1 MIRSLWVLLILA
13 GCSAGPTAPPT
24 VSSITPSRGSAR
36 GGETVTIRGSHFG
49 MSPKVRVG
57 GVSARVTRSSNEEI
71 VLVTPRRFA
80 GPAAIEI
87 GSEAFVDAGFVYEP
101 VALTFVDS
109 SPLALPAFPVDGAA
123 VALADGDN
131 DGDLDVFQAGRA
143 EGLFIYRNSGPA
155 KFASPQSFA
164 PGPVDG
170 GSRYAVRHVVAG
182 DVDGD
187 GKVDLFLGTAGR
199 APSQLLRGDGKLG
212 FTAQTLPPLFGVDQT
227 AVLSDLDGD
236 ADLDLVAMG
245 SSATADGA
253 AQVRLLFND
262 GKGAFSDQ
270 TTARLP
276 GAAFDAP
283 GVAVGDLD
291 GDGNVDLFFS
301 GDTQPSRLYLGDG
314 QGSFARSAPD
324 ALPNDTAPKGGVP
337 VLGDLDGDGTL
348 DIFLP
353 TATQDRLLFNDGTAH
368 FDDVS
373 TIFLGAEGGNS
384 ARALLTDLDL
394 DGHLDVVVLD
404 RPGRVRVY
412 RNDGK
417 GRLFDYSA
425 ELVGND
431 PALNAADVAVGD
443 LDADGDDDV
452 FVSRGDMTRASL
464 FLNWAPG
471 VLADLDGDLYPDSV
485 DNCPAKANPTQAN
498 STAHPFGCRSG
509 TSCASTG
516 CEPGVWGDSAYLF
529 CRATPV
535 TWAAAQAKCQVY
547 GANLVSI
554 ANAEE
559 NAYLG
564 SRSGLATG
572 AWIGFGDPVT
582 EATYRW
588 VSGEPVGFINWA
600 ATQPDNANNEDCVTL
615 LGSQLWND
623 DNCAALHGFI
633 CEAPRSAVSS
643 SGDAC
648 RSADGGTPDGGI

>member
-1 MIRSLWVLLILA
+1 VNRSFWVLLALA
-13 GCSAGPTAPPT
+13 GCSAGPAAPPT

-36 GGETVTIRGSHFG
+36 GGETVVIRGTHFG
-49 MSPKVRVG
+49 VSPKVRVG
-57 GVSARVTRSSNEEI
+57 GLPARVTRSSDEEI

-80 GPAAIEI
+80 GPAAIDI
-87 GSEAFVDAGFVYEP
+87 GSDAVVDAGFVYEA
-101 VALTFVDS
+101 VALTFVDA
-109 SPLALPAFPVDGAA
+109 SPLSLPAFPLDGAA
-123 VALADGDN
+123 VALADADN

-143 EGLFIYRNSGPA
+143 EGLFIYQNSGPA
-155 KFASPQSFA
+155 KFASPQTFA
-164 PGPVDG
+164 PGPMDG
-170 GSRYAVRHVVAG
+170 GSPYRVRHVVAG
-182 DVDGD
+182 DLDGD
-187 GKVDLFLGTAGR
+187 GVVDLFLGTTGH

-212 FTAQTLPPLFGVDQT
+212 FTPRSLPPLFGVDQT
-227 AVLSDLDGD
+227 AVMSDLDGD

-245 SSATADGA
+245 TSTTADGGA

-262 GKGAFSDQ
+262 GKGAFSDL

-301 GDTQPSRLYLGDG
+301 GNTEPSRLYLGDG

-324 ALPNDTAPKGGVP
+324 ALPIDTAPKGGVP
-337 VLGDLDGDGTL
+337 ALGDLDGDGTI

-353 TATQDRLLFNDGTAH
+353 TATQDRLLLNDGTAH

-373 TIFLGAEGGNS
+373 TIFLGAEAGNS
-384 ARALLTDLDL
+384 GRALLNDLDL

-404 RPGRVRVY
+404 RPGRIRVY

-431 PALNAADVAVGD
+431 AALTAADVAVAD
-443 LDADGDDDV
+443 LDGDGDDDV
-452 FVSRGDMTRASL
+452 FVSRSDMTRASL
-464 FLNWAPG
+464 FLNWAP
-471 VLADLDGDLYPDSV
+471 VALTDLDGDLYPDSV

-509 TSCASTG
+509 AACAPTG

-529 CRATPV
+529 CRTTPLSA
-535 TWAAAQAKCQVY
+535 AAAQARCQVH
-547 GANLVSI
+547 GAALVSI
-554 ANAEE
+554 SSAEE

-564 SRSGLATG
+564 SRAGVA

-582 EATYRW
+582 ETSFRW
-588 VSGEPVGFINWA
+588 VSGEPVGFLNWA
-600 ATQPDNANNEDCVTL
+600 PSQPDNANNEDCVTL
-615 LGSQLWND
+615 LSTSLWND
-623 DNCAALHGFI
+623 DNCLTLHGYI

-643 SGDAC
+643 PGDAC
-648 RSADGGTPDGGI
+648 RNADGGTPDGGI